1 MYTFLGGASQAFS
14 RHFMG
19 ALRALGLQQPP
30 SALGPAV
37 IIFHET
43 RNTRV
48 LNSSKFVLLQPNQF
62 STIINNLIKQNK
74 NLIQK

>member
-43 RNTRV
+43 RNTKI
-48 LNSSKFVLLQPNQF
+48 LNSSK
-62 STIINNLIKQNK
+62 
-74 NLIQK
+74 